1 MTPIVLFDLDDT
13 LIDYSAGTESSWCE
27 ACAAVG
33 QPAGLDPEALSRA
46 VLEARRWFWDDP
58 VRHRRERVDMLGA
71 WTQIAARA
79 LENLGAPGAALAGS
93 LAEDYST
100 RRTSAH
106 YLYPDA
112 LDTLARLRAAGVR
125 LGMVT
130 NGDKRFQR
138 EKIERFA
145 LAPYFEAIV
154 IEGELGVGKPEAA
167 VYRHVLAALGAGPRE
182 AIMVGDHLDNDVA
195 GAQAV
200 GIPGIWLDRGGLG
213 LPAGCGVRPDRIIA
227 ALTELDRAAG

>member
-1 MTPIVLFDLDDT
+1 VTPIVLFDLDDT
-13 LIDYSAGTESSWCE
+13 LIDYSAGTESSWSE

-33 QPAGLDPEALSRA
+33 APAGLDPGGLSRA

-58 VRHRRERVDMLGA
+58 IRHRTERVDMLGA
-71 WTQIAARA
+71 WTKIAARA
-79 LENLGAPGAALAGS
+79 LEEVGAPGAALAAA
-93 LAEDYST
+93 LAEDYAT

-112 LDTLARLRAAGVR
+112 IDTLARLRSAGAR
-125 LGMVT
+125 LAMVT

-154 IEGELGVGKPEAA
+154 IEGEFGIGKPDAS
-167 VYRHVLAALGAGPRE
+167 VYRHVLAALGVGPRE

-200 GIPGIWLDRGGLG
+200 GIRGVWLDRDRLG

>member
-13 LIDYSAGTESSWCE
+13 LIDYSAGTESSWRE

-33 QPAGLDPEALSRA
+33 APAGLDEEALARA
-46 VLEARRWFWDDP
+46 LLDARRWFWDDP
-58 VRHRRERVDMLGA
+58 LRHRRERVDMLAA
-71 WTQIAARA
+71 WTKIAVRA
-79 LENLGAPGAALAGS
+79 LDQLGAPGPALAAA
-93 LAEDYST
+93 LAEDYAT
-100 RRTSAH
+100 RRSSAH
-106 YLYPDA
+106 YLFPDA
-112 LDTLARLRAAGVR
+112 LGTLARLRAAGAR
-125 LGMVT
+125 LAMVT

-138 EKIERFA
+138 EKIDRFA

-154 IEGELGVGKPEAA
+154 IEGEFGVGKPDAS
-167 VYRHVLAALGAGPRE
+167 VYRHVLAALGVAPRA

-200 GIPGIWLDRGGLG
+200 GIHGIWLDRGGLG

-227 ALTELDRAAG
+227 ALTDLDRAAG